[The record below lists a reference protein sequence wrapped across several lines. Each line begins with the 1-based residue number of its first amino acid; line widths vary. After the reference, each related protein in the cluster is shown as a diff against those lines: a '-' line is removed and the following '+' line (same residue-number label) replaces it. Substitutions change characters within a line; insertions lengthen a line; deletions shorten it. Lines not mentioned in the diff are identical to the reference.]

1 MKRFRM
7 DSFTPSLVGRNICYA
22 TPAIL
27 PDDFDITSLDTPAAF
42 NQGFQTNDSFF
53 GAGGPV
59 VPDTSALNLPGQLP
73 GIPGG
78 GASNGA
84 VYSSDPMGMSALHT
98 SAAVNPTPTG
108 GYMDDLAKIVAAAS
122 SSFSTFVKGS
132 PSVAVPAARTPVSG
146 GLAGALSLTTP
157 TGQTNWTTI
166 GIVAVVLVVGAV
178 LVVKYA

>member
-1 MKRFRM
+1 MKRFRI
-7 DSFTPSLVGRNICYA
+7 DHVKPSLVGRSVCYA
-22 TPAIL
+22 SPAIL
-27 PDDFDITSLDTPAAF
+27 PDDFDITSLDTPAVF
-42 NQGFQTNDSFF
+42 NQGWQSNDSYY

-59 VPDTSALNLPGQLP
+59 VPDTSSLNLPGQLP

-84 VYSSDPMGMSALHT
+84 VYTSDPMGMSALHT
-98 SAAVNPTPTG
+98 SASVNPTPTG

-166 GIVAVVLVVGAV
+166 GIIAILGVVGVV